1 MKVICFLFIFPTF
14 VFGQGT
20 FSLPKEVETKGYTQ
34 AIAEYIKAIYAKD
47 KTSFDTLFIGK
58 YKGFPNIEL
67 PNTIQN
73 TKILLLTSEEAEK
86 KLQYRKS
93 FTYINMIGDFWKNTC
108 NFKLV
113 VFITEKLPLKINWW
127 PLHDC
132 IIDFTY
138 SLKKNVFDLK
148 TLRFDYSYSN
158 KYTEKK

>member
-1 MKVICFLFIFPTF
+1 
-14 VFGQGT
+14 
-20 FSLPKEVETKGYTQ
+20 
-34 AIAEYIKAIYAKD
+34 
-47 KTSFDTLFIGK
+47 LFIGK
-58 YKGFPNIEL
+58 YEDFPNIEL

-73 TKILLLTSEEAEK
+73 TKIILLTSEEAEK

-93 FTYINMIGDFWKNTC
+93 FTYINMIGDFRKNTC

-138 SLKKNVFDLK
+138 SLEKNVFGLK